1 MYLFTHCKI
10 VSDSKPRAKAICG
23 LLGAGI
29 CSRANLKEAI
39 MRAGVTAEQR
49 IGD

>member
-10 VSDSKPRAKAICG
+10 VSDSKPRAKAICS

-29 CSRANLKEAI
+29 RSRANLKEAI
-39 MRAGVTAEQR
+39 LRPGVTAKES
-49 IGD
+49 IGE